1 MILLSKHPETIV
13 SIDFHGVHV
22 SIHITSDV
30 LGLSHASEQQVN
42 KASSKVNKSEQEFRK
57 SERKVMN
64 KP

>member
-1 MILLSKHPETIV
+1 MIPLSKHPEGFV
-13 SIDFHGVHV
+13 SIGFHGVHV

-30 LGLSHASEQQVN
+30 LELSHASEQEVN
-42 KASSKVNKSEQEFRK
+42 KAGSKVNKSEQEFRK